1 MVSQSDR
8 SSMEHLP
15 WDLEDDKV
23 LADMLHMLAVDLPS

>member
-8 SSMEHLP
+8 SGMEHPP

-23 LADMLHMLAVDLPS
+23 LADMLRMLAVNLPS